1 MSPRDQDRGHRHPQR
16 GVRPDTTETV
26 QTRDQAGAQADP
38 GGGVRGRAEGGVSEG
53 QGQPQE
59 SGEASHQEV
68 VLCSISGVR
77 TSVNRMNCT
86 SFPEAMIKK
95 SPCTSAVW
103 FESRTSEQSQ
113 LVYCSSMIL

>member
-53 QGQPQE
+53 QRQPQE
-59 SGEASHQEV
+59 GCEACHQEV

-95 SPCTSAVW
+95 ITLYISS
-103 FESRTSEQSQ
+103 
-113 LVYCSSMIL
+113 LV